1 LNYVQ
6 NLNNNDCVKYNIN
19 FTVNCSIFVNHLIV
33 SFAAVLN
40 TNQVAGVNSY
50 KDERTLETLQ
60 TKEREHQRRLEIME
74 KEHEMRLEILRI
86 EKETAEIN
94 RDVARKQLLWL
105 SEK

>member
-1 LNYVQ
+1 MQ
-6 NLNNNDCVKYNIN
+6 NLNSNDCVKYNIN
-19 FTVNCSIFVNHLIV
+19 FTVIYSILVNHIIV
-33 SFAAVLN
+33 SFAAELN

-50 KDERTLETLQ
+50 KDEKTFETLQ
-60 TKEREHQRRLEIME
+60 TKEREHQRRLEILE

-94 RDVARKQLLWL
+94 RDIARKQLLWL

>member
-1 LNYVQ
+1 M
-6 NLNNNDCVKYNIN
+6 
-19 FTVNCSIFVNHLIV
+19 VNHIIV
-33 SFAAVLN
+33 SFAGELN
-40 TNQVAGVNSY
+40 TNQVAGVNSF
-50 KDERTLETLQ
+50 KDESTFETLQ

-94 RDVARKQLLWL
+94 RDIARKQLLWL